1 MSAKRKTRC
10 SSNQPTEGRRTSAAN
25 TSPRPEKTFAGRNG
39 GTLVAGGGCAGTPG
53 PGRPP
58 SKIREKAA
66 LAFEASIEFL
76 DRLWRDE
83 KAKARDRLAAIELL
97 GRYSIGV
104 GSAQLDERMRAANQ
118 PREVRFT
125 FVESPKVKR

>member
-1 MSAKRKTRC
+1 MSVSRKSTGGNKRTPTVPRPSEDAKPR
-10 SSNQPTEGRRTSAAN
+10 QLRRTF
-25 TSPRPEKTFAGRNG
+25 PGRNG

-53 PGRPP
+53 PGRPA

-66 LAFEASIEFL
+66 LAFEASIDFL
-76 DRLWRDE
+76 DKLWRDV
-83 KAKARDRLAAIELL
+83 KAKPRDRIAAAELL

-104 GSAQLDERMRAANQ
+104 GNAQLDEQMRAASR
-118 PREVRFT
+118 PREVIFT

>member
-1 MSAKRKTRC
+1 MSAKLQR
-10 SSNQPTEGRRTSAAN
+10 NDPASAAP
-25 TSPRPEKTFAGRNG
+25 SDVPRPARTFPGRNG
-39 GTLVAGGGCAGTPG
+39 GTLIAGGGCAGTPG

-58 SKIREKAA
+58 SKIREKAG
-66 LAFEASIEFL
+66 LSFDASIDFL
-76 DRLWRDE
+76 DKLWRDK
-83 KAKARDRLAAIELL
+83 KARVRDRLAAIEIL

-104 GSAQLDERMRAANQ
+104 GNAQLDEQLRAASK